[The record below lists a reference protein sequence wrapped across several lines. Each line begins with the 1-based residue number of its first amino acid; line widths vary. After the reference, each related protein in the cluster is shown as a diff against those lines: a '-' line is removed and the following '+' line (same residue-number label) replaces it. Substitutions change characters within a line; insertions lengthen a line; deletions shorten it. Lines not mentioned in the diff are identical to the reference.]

1 MLIAV
6 VGSGVMGRGIAQIH
20 ALAGH
25 EVLLHDA
32 RPEAIQAAREHLG
45 AMLER
50 LVDKGRLTQ
59 EHAQSCLSRV
69 HACPSIAGLADVEL
83 VIEAIA
89 EDLPAKRALFTRL
102 EDVVGEDTI
111 LATNTSSLSVTAIA
125 SACRLPNRVVG
136 LHYFN
141 PVPLMKVVEVVRGMR
156 SDPAIIERLCE
167 LSTQVGHRAVVAAD
181 TPGFIVNHAGRG
193 YTTEA
198 LRIIAEGVAEHAEVD
213 RILREQVQ
221 FEGRGFPMGPFE
233 LLDLTGLDVSHP
245 VMLSIFEQFYGEPR
259 FRPSPLAAQRVAAG
273 LFGRKS
279 GEGFY
284 PYQGG
289 RRSTEDAGEPAP
301 AALPPVRVWVAPG
314 EACESL
320 RATADALGALVSTGA
335 APGEQDIILLAPLGH
350 DLSTACVGFDPTRC
364 VAIDT
369 LFPFEHKSCR
379 RRVLMRSPAT
389 DPAISQSVASLFAAD
404 GARIS
409 MLRDSAGFVAQRVIA
424 MIVAIGCEIAQQR
437 IASAADVDEA
447 VRIGLGY
454 PLGPIAMGD
463 ALGPARIDR
472 LLANIHAVTD
482 DPRYRPSLWVRRRAA
497 LGLSLFQED

>member
-25 EVLLHDA
+25 EVLLHDTRA
-32 RPEAIQAAREHLG
+32 QAIQAARDHLG

-50 LVDKGRLTQ
+50 LVDKGRLSAEQ
-59 EHAQSCLSRV
+59 ARACMARI
-69 HACPSIAGLADVEL
+69 HACPGIAGLADAEL
-83 VIEAIA
+83 VIEAIV
-89 EDLPAKRALFTRL
+89 EDLPAKQALFEQL
-102 EDVVGEDTI
+102 ESVVGDDTI

-125 SACRLPNRVVG
+125 SRCRCPQRVAG

-156 SDPAIIERLCE
+156 TDPAVLERLRT
-167 LSTQVGHRAVVAAD
+167 LSEEVGHRPVIAAD

-198 LRIIAEGVAEHAEVD
+198 LRLLAEGVAEHSEID
-213 RILREQVQ
+213 RILREQVV
-221 FEGRGFPMGPFE
+221 FAGHGFRMGPFE
-233 LLDLTGLDVSHP
+233 LLDLTGLDVSHT
-245 VMLSIFEQFYGEPR
+245 VMVSIHDQFYGEPR

-279 GEGFY
+279 GAGFY
-284 PYQGG
+284 RYDGG
-289 RRSTEDAGEPAP
+289 RQADEPAGEPAP
-301 AALPPVRVWVAPG
+301 AALPPIRVWVAPG
-314 EACESL
+314 EAAASL
-320 RATADALGALVSTGA
+320 RETVDALGAKVSTA
-335 APGEQDIILLAPLGH
+335 SVPGEQDIILLAPLGH
-350 DLSTACVGFDPTRC
+350 DLSTASVGFDPARC
-364 VAIDT
+364 MAIDT
-369 LFPFEHKSCR
+369 LFPYGHRACR

-389 DPAISQSVASLFAAD
+389 DPGVAQAVASLFAGD
-404 GARIS
+404 GAQVS
-409 MLRDSAGFVAQRVIA
+409 MLRDSAGFVAQRVVA

-437 IASAADVDEA
+437 IASATDVDEA

-463 ALGPARIDR
+463 AIGAARIDR
-472 LLANIHAVTD
+472 LLANMHAVTG

>member
-20 ALAGH
+20 AMAGH

-32 RPEAIQAAREHLG
+32 RPEAVAAAREHLDSVLG
-45 AMLER
+45 R
-50 LVDKGRLTQ
+50 LVDKERLTAD
-59 EHAQSCLSRV
+59 EARDCMSRV
-69 HACPSIAGLADVEL
+69 HACPRLSDLADAEL

-89 EDLPAKRALFTRL
+89 EDLPAKRALFADL
-102 EDVVGEDTI
+102 ESVVGDDAV

-125 SACRLPNRVVG
+125 SACRRPERVAG

-156 SDPAIIERLCE
+156 TDPAVIERLCE
-167 LSTQVGHRAVVAAD
+167 LSSGVGHRPVVAAD
-181 TPGFIVNHAGRG
+181 SPGFIVNHAGRG

-198 LRIIAEGVAEHAEVD
+198 LRILAEGVADYPDID
-213 RILREQVQ
+213 RILREQVV
-221 FEGRGFPMGPFE
+221 FDGRGFPLGPFE

-245 VMLSIFEQFYGEPR
+245 VMESIHAQFYGEPR
-259 FRPSPLAAQRVAAG
+259 FRPSAMAAQRVAAG

-284 PYQGG
+284 GYGPGA
-289 RRSTEDAGEPAP
+289 RRPEGENEPAP
-301 AALPPVRVWVAPG
+301 AVLPPIRVWVAPG
-314 EACESL
+314 EAHETL
-320 RATADALGALVSTGA
+320 RATADALGASVGGGS
-335 APGEQDIILLAPLGH
+335 APGEHDIILLAPLGH
-350 DLSTACVGFDPTRC
+350 DLSTAGAGFDASRC
-364 VAIDT
+364 MAIDT
-369 LFPFEHKSCR
+369 LFPFEHKACK

-389 DPAISQSVASLFAAD
+389 DPAVAQSVASLFAAD
-404 GARIS
+404 GAHVS
-409 MLRDSAGFVAQRVIA
+409 VLRDSAGFVAQRVVA

-437 IASAADVDEA
+437 IATARDVDEA

-454 PLGPIAMGD
+454 PLGPVAMGD

-472 LLANIHAVTD
+472 LLANIHAVTG
-482 DPRYRPSLWVRRRAA
+482 DPRYRPSLWVRRRAT
-497 LGLSLFQED
+497 LGMSLFQED